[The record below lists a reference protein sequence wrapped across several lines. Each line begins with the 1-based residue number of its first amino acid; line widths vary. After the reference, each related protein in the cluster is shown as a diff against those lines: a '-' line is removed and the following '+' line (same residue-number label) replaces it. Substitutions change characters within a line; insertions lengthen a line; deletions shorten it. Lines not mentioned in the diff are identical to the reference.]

1 MTTFRYPL
9 PEAEPTSPWSGFSDE
24 ARTALTRLAM
34 GPSPANQLLTPDG
47 SGMESVSAE
56 AASWARVELD
66 NNFADG
72 ALGSWDRYSE
82 RLGQTV
88 PRTAEELLQVSPD
101 LANKFENLY
110 RAKQDLVASNE
121 TTPKDLNVGET
132 MKLVLMPWRTLKDN
146 LHRLPKWVKELRD
159 IQGLATS
166 NDFFNNDLLAAL
178 QNGTEMYRNPAVPG
192 MTSGSYISAEAY
204 LDHKLTTDGD
214 WGVILAQT
222 SDHAGLKRLVEGP
235 AEQRSPDALTNNGS
249 EHFKVA
255 DHDVDRMGILEWLSL
270 TFQEDPSKL
279 SSADVSWFLANRF
292 EVSGV
297 PRVPFGNWRDGRVK
311 SRLFWAD
318 NQYEDVRVRLAVM

>member
-1 MTTFRYPL
+1 MTSFRYPL
-9 PEAEPTSPWSGFSDE
+9 PEAEPTSPWGGFSDE

-47 SGMESVSAE
+47 NGAEGLSAE

-72 ALGSWDRYSE
+72 ALGSWDRYSA

-88 PRTAEELLQVSPD
+88 PRTAEELLQVSPN
-101 LANKFENLY
+101 LATRFENLY
-110 RAKQDLVASNE
+110 RAKQDLIASNE
-121 TTPKDLNVGET
+121 ATPEDLNVGET

-146 LHRLPKWVKELRD
+146 LHRLPEWIKELRD

-166 NDFFNNDLLAAL
+166 NDYFNDDLLAAL
-178 QNGTEMYRNPAVPG
+178 QNGTEMYRNPVPG
-192 MTSGSYISAEAY
+192 MTSRSYVSAEAY

-255 DHDVDRMGILEWLSL
+255 DHDVDHMGILEWLSL

-279 SSADVSWFLANRF
+279 SSQDVSWFLANRF

-297 PRVPFGNWRDGRVK
+297 PHVPYGYWRVGQVESYLLWAAYRDDV
-311 SRLFWAD
+311 
-318 NQYEDVRVRLAVM
+318 VRVRLAVM